1 MGAGEIEESSRRV
14 QESVIK
20 SKEFRS
26 ANVIGAYFATRSEV
40 RTNLIVAQ
48 AKKLKKKVM
57 LPRTEGDTIKFYEMT
72 DKLAV
77 GRFGIMEPLPLSPAG
92 EMDLVIVPGVAFDR
106 RGYRVGYGKGYYD
119 RFLSGSKAFSLGLS
133 YDLQVVD
140 ILPHG
145 AHDQKLDALATES
158 GIIYF

>member
-1 MGAGEIEESSRRV
+1 M
-14 QESVIK
+14 IK

-40 RTNLIVAQ
+40 RTDLIIAQ
-48 AKKLKKKVM
+48 ARKLKKKVT
-57 LPRTEGDTIKFYEMT
+57 LPRTEGDLIKFYEMT
-72 DKLAV
+72 DKLTL
-77 GRFGIMEPLPLSPAG
+77 GRFGIMEPFPLSLAG
-92 EMDLVIVPGVAFDR
+92 EMDLLVVPGVAFDR
-106 RGYRVGYGKGYYD
+106 KGYRVGYGKGYYD
-119 RFLSGSKAFSLGLS
+119 RFLSESKAFSVGLA

-140 ILPHG
+140 ILPRG